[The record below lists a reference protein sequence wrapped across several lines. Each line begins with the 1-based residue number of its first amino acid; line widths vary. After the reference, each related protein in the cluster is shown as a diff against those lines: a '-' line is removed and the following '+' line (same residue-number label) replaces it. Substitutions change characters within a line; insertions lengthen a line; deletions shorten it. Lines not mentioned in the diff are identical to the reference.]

1 MSSHCPMP
9 FSGNTVIPPYLVGE
23 GQVQHLD
30 CNSQQGSVAFLDALL
45 KIIVT
50 EFRAHVLEK

>member
-1 MSSHCPMP
+1 MP